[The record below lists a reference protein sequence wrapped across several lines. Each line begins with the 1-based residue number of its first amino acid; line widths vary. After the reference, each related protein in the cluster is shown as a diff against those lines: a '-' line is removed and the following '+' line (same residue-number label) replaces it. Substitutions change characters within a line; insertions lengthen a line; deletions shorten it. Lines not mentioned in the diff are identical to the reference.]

1 MERGHRS
8 RNCGGPK
15 PLTFKGRYASPDAL
29 LWCAAGQTQNARR
42 QLIPQASSFLT
53 HKMRLERR

>member
-1 MERGHRS
+1 MEGGHRS

-29 LWCAAGQTQNARR
+29 LWSAAGQTQNA
-42 QLIPQASSFLT
+42 
-53 HKMRLERR
+53 